1 MARLEDIP
9 LGERTMM
16 LELDC
21 SGFEGRRP
29 WVTGPPLSERRIA
42 LLSTAALNLRRD
54 AAFMPNETSY
64 RIIPGDVAP
73 GDVVMT
79 HSSANFDRTGF
90 QQDLNI
96 CFPIQ
101 RLQELAAEGVIGSVS
116 NYHFTVSGGRAPLEL
131 EDSARDI
138 ARILK
143 ADGVDTVFLVPI

>member
-1 MARLEDIP
+1 MARLADIP

-21 SGFEGRRP
+21 SGFEDRRP
-29 WVTGPPLSERRIA
+29 WVTGPPLRERRIA
-42 LLSTAALNLRRD
+42 LVSTAALNLRRD
-54 AAFMPNETSY
+54 AAFLPNETHY
-64 RIIPGDVAP
+64 RVIPGDVAP
-73 GDVVMT
+73 GEVVMS

-90 QQDLNI
+90 QQDLNV

-101 RLQELAAEGVIGSVS
+101 RLQELAADGVIGSVS
-116 NYHFTVSGGRAPLEL
+116 NFHFAVSGGRPPLEL
-131 EDSARDI
+131 QDTARDM